1 MTPPACRRKM
11 SVGLGAPEKRLRVFR
26 PSDRDPHI
34 RPAVATVLR
43 SNPAAVSPRDQLHDR
58 ESEPAS
64 ATTARVERAAE
75 AVEGVSDELRREP
88 GPLVLYVQLDEL
100 AARSRGETLT
110 PPAGTPDFKSRLR
123 LRQSELRRAFTCS
136 CHLFASGASVALS
149 GRLGVSRCHFA
160 DTQARPH
167 ETWARKVRPRRCR
180 RTDYLHVRRPDGCR
194 YALLR

>member
-1 MTPPACRRKM
+1 M

-26 PSDRDPHI
+26 PSDRDPHV
-34 RPAVATVLR
+34 RPAVAAVLR

-100 AARSRGETLT
+100 ATRSRGETLT
-110 PPAGTPDFKSRLR
+110 PPAHDPATNVTGNDPVVTGKIALAHLKEFPDYYTRLER
-123 LRQSELRRAFTCS
+123 MEEQAKRE
-136 CHLFASGASVALS
+136 HGAA
-149 GRLGVSRCHFA
+149 
-160 DTQARPH
+160 
-167 ETWARKVRPRRCR
+167 
-180 RTDYLHVRRPDGCR
+180 
-194 YALLR
+194 